1 MAIFKRAGTILLTG
15 VATAALIGLSVP
27 SLAGATTA
35 TTFKVSPGGKITA
48 TAGKTTLKD
57 TKTGTTLSCKSSK
70 ASGTLKKGS
79 GLAGAGIGSI
89 TALSFTTCTGP
100 LGLTFTV
107 KSANFP
113 WKLNAVSKGGG
124 VTHGNIS
131 GIHATLSGPSCK
143 ATVDGTGSTKHNGK
157 VNVTYTNSTG
167 ILKVLTSGGNLHIYN
182 VSGCAGLI
190 HSGNTSTFS
199 GSYKVSPKQ
208 KITRS

>member
-1 MAIFKRAGTILLTG
+1 MAMFKRAGTILLTG

-27 SLAGATTA
+27 SFAGATTA
-35 TTFKVSPGGKITA
+35 TTFKVSPGGAITA
-48 TAGKTTLKD
+48 KAGKTTLKD
-57 TKTGTTLSCKSSK
+57 TATGTTLSCASSTSK
-70 ASGTLKKGS
+70 GTLKKGS

-89 TALSFTTCTGP
+89 TSLTFSTCTGP

-113 WKLNAVSKGGG
+113 WKLNAVSKGSG

-131 GIHATLSGPSCK
+131 GIHATLSGPSCH
-143 ATVDGTGSTKHNGK
+143 AVVDGTGSAKHNGK

-167 ILKVLTSGGNLHIYN
+167 ILKVLTTGGNLHIYS
-182 VSGCAGLI
+182 VQGCAGLI
-190 HSGNTSTFS
+190 HNGNASTFS

-208 KITRS
+208 TIT

>member
-1 MAIFKRAGTILLTG
+1 MTIPQHTHRFFVIGTVTAAVIGLGAGTAL
-15 VATAALIGLSVP
+15 ATSAASWH
-27 SLAGATTA
+27 
-35 TTFKVSPGGKITA
+35 VSPGGNFTA
-48 TAGKTTLKD
+48 KSGTTTLKD
-57 TKTGTTLSCKSSK
+57 PTTGTTLACKSS
-70 ASGTLKKGS
+70 
-79 GLAGAGIGSI
+79 GAGLGSVSS
-89 TALSFTTCTGP
+89 LSFSSCTGP

-107 KSANFP
+107 KSSHLP
-113 WKLNAVSKGGG
+113 WKLNGVSYSSG
-124 VTHGNIS
+124 VTTGTIT

-143 ATVDGTGSTKHNGK
+143 ATVDGTGASKNNGMVK
-157 VNVTYTNSTG
+157 ATYTNSTG